1 MTAADVAKELKRPIA
16 LWREADPNMRR
27 LIWISFVE
35 MLAVNA
41 YFSLIVPFA
50 KIIGLDSRAVG
61 ALNSLMQV
69 VSAVVAVGA
78 GVLADRF
85 GRKSIYTV
93 GQLIR
98 VAITVA
104 LLTTR
109 SYLGLALV
117 FVLRGLAAIQGPAQ
131 SAITANLT
139 RRENRATM
147 LGLSQTLGQLASV
160 LMPIA
165 SGAIAD
171 RYGAK
176 ASFAIALV
184 LAALAV
190 VMGLGLKDKPTA
202 PGEADSTAD
211 AAGAGADART
221 AAEAAR
227 VGQAE
232 PLLARVRRMFSG
244 KRAAALS
251 LLMAATVFNGLG
263 NGAANILL
271 PFTIMDRFSSA
282 YTVVASASSM
292 MALGTMLVLLVGGR
306 LADVSGRRTMVM
318 TSGTIFP
325 LLMLG
330 VFYINSLWELNLVL
344 VLVSMVGNISSP
356 AIGAVYMEA
365 VEDRDRATFAGLQ
378 MSLNAAGMALGSA
391 IAGAAYKVSPT
402 WAWLGVIAVMVLQ
415 VVCFHFVLP
424 HDGKRRAAASTSA

>member
-1 MTAADVAKELKRPIA
+1 MTAADVARELKRPVA

-35 MLAVNA
+35 MLSVNA
-41 YFSLIVPFA
+41 YFTLIVPFA
-50 KIIGLDSRAVG
+50 KNLGLDSGSVG

-69 VSAVVAVGA
+69 VSAVVAVAA
-78 GVLADRF
+78 GVLADHF
-85 GRKSIYTV
+85 GRKRLYTA
-93 GQLIR
+93 GQLMR

-104 LLTTR
+104 LLATH

-117 FVLRGLAAIQGPAQ
+117 FVLRGLASIQGPAQ

-165 SGAIAD
+165 SGAVAD
-171 RYGAK
+171 RYGVK
-176 ASFAIALV
+176 ASFAVALV
-184 LAALAV
+184 LAAVAV
-190 VMGLGLKDKPTA
+190 IMGIALKDKTA
-202 PGEADSTAD
+202 ASEDADPAAD
-211 AAGAGADART
+211 GVTAGADVRT
-221 AAEAAR
+221 VESVR
-227 VGQAE
+227 PGEVE
-232 PLLARVRRMFSG
+232 PLLARLRRMFAG
-244 KRAAALS
+244 KRAVTLS
-251 LLMAATVFNGLG
+251 LLMVATVFNGLG
-263 NGAANILL
+263 NGGVNILL

-282 YTVVASASSM
+282 YTVVASAGSM
-292 MALGTMLVLLVGGR
+292 MALGTMLVLLIGGR

-318 TSGTIFP
+318 TSGVIFP

-330 VFYINSLWELNLVL
+330 LFYVNTLWELNLVL
-344 VLVSMVGNISSP
+344 ILVSMVGNISSP

-365 VEDRDRATFAGLQ
+365 VADRDRATFAGLQ

-391 IAGAAYKVSPT
+391 VAGVVYKMSPN

-415 VVCFHFVLP
+415 VVCYHFVLP
-424 HDGKRRAAASTSA
+424 HDGKRRAAASPSL

>member
-1 MTAADVAKELKRPIA
+1 MTAADVARELKRPLA

-35 MLAVNA
+35 MLSVNA

-50 KIIGLDSRAVG
+50 KNLGLDSGSVG

-69 VSAVVAVGA
+69 VSAVVAVAA
-78 GVLADRF
+78 GVLADHF
-85 GRKSIYTV
+85 GRKRIYTA
-93 GQLIR
+93 GQLMR
-98 VAITVA
+98 VAITIA
-104 LLTTR
+104 LLATH

-117 FVLRGLAAIQGPAQ
+117 FVLRGLASIQGPAQ

-165 SGAIAD
+165 SGAVAD
-171 RYGAK
+171 RYGVK
-176 ASFAIALV
+176 ASFAVALV
-184 LAALAV
+184 LAGVAV
-190 VMGLGLKDKPTA
+190 IMGIALKDKA
-202 PGEADSTAD
+202 VASEDADPAAD
-211 AAGAGADART
+211 GIGAGADVRT
-221 AAEAAR
+221 AVETAR
-227 VGQAE
+227 PGQVE
-232 PLLARVRRMFSG
+232 PLLARLRRMFSG
-244 KRAAALS
+244 KRAVTLS
-251 LLMAATVFNGLG
+251 LLMVATVFNGLG
-263 NGAANILL
+263 NGGANILL

-282 YTVVASASSM
+282 YTVVASAGSM
-292 MALGTMLVLLVGGR
+292 MALGTMLVLLIGGR

-318 TSGTIFP
+318 TSGVIFP

-330 VFYINSLWELNLVL
+330 VFYADSLWELNLVL
-344 VLVSMVGNISSP
+344 ILVSMVGNISSP

-365 VEDRDRATFAGLQ
+365 VADRDRATFAGLQ

-391 IAGAAYKVSPT
+391 VAGVAYKVSPN

-415 VVCFHFVLP
+415 VVCYHFVLP
-424 HDGKRRAAASTSA
+424 HDGKRRAAVSAEL